1 MACLVNKN
9 QRKHKE
15 FKSFIINQDLI
26 GDIDLYKNYSN
37 DKLYDDICNLLKN
50 DKYLKEEL
58 IFNIDIDE
66 RSKTMEQPIIKD
78 TLLNGHIEEN
88 EEREYKCVYISDD
101 DDNENDV
108 SSHTITTTTSNEKS
122 GSKKGND
129 FIESKHKKT
138 KKRRR

>member
-9 QRKHKE
+9 QRKQKE
-15 FKSFIINQDLI
+15 IKSFIINQDLI

-37 DKLYDDICNLLKN
+37 DKLYGDICNLLKN

-78 TLLNGHIEEN
+78 TLINGYIEEN

-101 DDNENDV
+101 DENENDV
-108 SSHTITTTTSNEKS
+108 SSHTITATIRNEES

-129 FIESKHKKT
+129 FIENKHKKA